1 MKKITTTLVFILL
14 LININTKAQQYFNA
28 GKLKIG
34 INDKGSIV
42 SLINT
47 IDNKEYIYKDTI
59 APLISIKTAKGIEHP
74 GTMVFNKKDSTIVL
88 DYPHNKIGLLL
99 KLSVK
104 KTHLVIELIN
114 VDKPKLIEAVIWGPY
129 PTTIS
134 KIVGEIIGVVR
145 NDNFALGIQVLNV
158 KTLGGKLLNNE
169 GSDQSRS
176 STADKQSWGSTI
188 QAYSLNRDRKRNVD
202 VWGDNFPNA
211 PVEPMPGENVMGS
224 KIALFGCAE
233 KDALNT
239 IGEIEIAEGLP
250 HPLINGVWM
259 KVSPETGRSYIISNF
274 NENNVDEMLAYTKRA
289 GLMTLYH
296 EGPFQNWGHYD
307 FDTVYTFM
315 HNIEGVKTC
324 VKKADK
330 LGIRLGAHTLSDFIT
345 TDDKYVTPIP
355 DERLAITG
363 FSNLATNISDKDS
376 TITVLSPEYF
386 NNEKHNDLH
395 TVKIG
400 KELIRYRTVTAT
412 APYQLL
418 NCQRGAFGTSVSS
431 HKKGDKVAKLM
442 DHGYKVFFPN
452 IDLGKEIAR
461 NMAKIFNE
469 TGLGQMDF
477 DGCEGSLSCGQGDY
491 GVEVF
496 AKEFYD
502 HLDHTVLNGPSNSE
516 PFYWHMNTYCNWGEP
531 WYGGF
536 NESMQ
541 QYRIDNQ
548 GLFDRNYLP
557 HMLGWYLLTS
567 NTTLTEMEWML
578 ARAAGYDAGFA
589 MVVRYNDAKKNPN
602 TDILLDAINNW
613 ESARRS
619 HAFIDNQKERL
630 KNPKNEFHLEKIA
643 DKSWNLYQN
652 HVSEP
657 YVHEKII
664 KQPGEPVNSSWT
676 FTNNDDEQPL
686 SFRIIAEK
694 GKGVVKDII
703 IVIDSYYE
711 LKIPTVLKAG
721 EKIVTDGSDKLLV
734 FDAKGKLINTFT
746 VAKFP
751 SLIKGQHTITF
762 DCKYE
767 DEDAPKLTVYFVT
780 KGIAEPVNMQ

>member
-1 MKKITTTLVFILL
+1 MKKIITTLIVSLFLL
-14 LININTKAQQYFNA
+14 NINIKAQIYFNA
-28 GKLKIG
+28 GKLRVG
-34 INDKGSIV
+34 INEHGSIV

-59 APLISIKTAKGIEHP
+59 APLISIKTAKGIEYP
-74 GTMVFNKKDSTIVL
+74 GTMIFNKKDSTIVL

-176 STADKQSWGSTI
+176 STAAKQNWGSTI
-188 QAYSLNRDRKRNVD
+188 QAFSLNRDRKRNID

-211 PVEPMPGENVMGS
+211 PVEAMPGENVMGS

-274 NENNVDEMLAYTKRA
+274 NENNIDEMLAYTKRA

-296 EGPFQNWGHYD
+296 EGPFQNWGHYE
-307 FDTVYTFM
+307 FDTVYTFF

-324 VKKADK
+324 VKKAEK

-363 FSNLATNISDKDS
+363 YSYLAENINESDT

-386 NNEKHNDLH
+386 NNEKRNKLH
-395 TVKIG
+395 AIKIG
-400 KELIRYRTVTAT
+400 KEIIRYRTVTAT
-412 APYQLL
+412 APYKLL
-418 NCQRGAFGTSVSS
+418 NCQRGAYKTQASS
-431 HKKGDKVAKLM
+431 HKKGDEAAKLL
-442 DHGYKVFFPN
+442 DHDYGVFFPN
-452 IDLGKEIAR
+452 IDLDKEIAR
-461 NMAKIFNE
+461 NLAKIFNE
-469 TGLGQMDF
+469 TGLSQMDF
-477 DGCEGSLSCGQGDY
+477 DGSEGSLSCGQGDY

-502 HLDHTVLNGPSNSE
+502 HLDHTVINGTSNSE
-516 PFYWHMNTYCNWGEP
+516 PFYWHINTYCNWGEP

-557 HMLGWYLLTS
+557 HMLGWYLLTA

-613 ESARRS
+613 EAARRS
-619 HAFIDNQKERL
+619 HAFNEDQKERL

-643 DKSWNLYQN
+643 DNSWNLYQY
-652 HVSEP
+652 HISAP
-657 YVHEKII
+657 LVHEKVI
-664 KQPGEPVNSSWT
+664 KQPGEPVNSSWF
-676 FTNNDDEQPL
+676 FTNDDVEQTL
-686 SFRIIAEK
+686 SFRVVAEK
-694 GKGVVKDII
+694 GKGAVKDII
-703 IVIDSYYE
+703 IVIDNYYE
-711 LKIPTVLKAG
+711 LKVPCVLNAG
-721 EKIVTDGSDKLLV
+721 EKLVAAGTDQLQV
-734 FDAKGKLINTFT
+734 FDTKGKLINTFT
-746 VAKFP
+746 VNKFP
-751 SLIKGQHTITF
+751 LISKGQHSISF
-762 DCKYE
+762 DCKFD
-767 DEDAPKLTVYFVT
+767 DEDVPKLSIYFVT
-780 KGIAEPVNMQ
+780 KGKAEAIKGK